1 MNGIGKD
8 TEIKDTGLLVV
19 DVVRTL
25 LIVFGA
31 LFVTFPGDVDHKK
44 AQIQKELCVCAGCGI
59 CRKEK

>member
-31 LFVTFPGDVDHKK
+31 LFVLSLVMWITRK